1 MSTGEVLRVRAAMKP
16 LSTLVKALDTVD
28 MATGARAK
36 AVVQR
41 SDVTAVPA
49 AGVVA
54 EAVVALVLADALLEK
69 TGGDS
74 LAEVRRNL
82 DAYLTGL
89 DPQADEGR
97 AGRRRGRGPGGWARP
112 RRILARSRSDRH
124 SRTRRASRAR
134 VSRAST
140 VTATPRLTTASCP
153 NRARKPPSCRGHR
166 LKATGG
172 RAGEEDEQQEPAHL
186 TSLRRPS

>member
-16 LSTLVKALDTVD
+16 LSTLVRALDTVD
-28 MATGARAK
+28 VATGAKAK

-49 AGVVA
+49 AGVVG

-82 DAYLTGL
+82 DAYLSRPRPPGP
-89 DPQADEGR
+89 DAPRAPGDRR
-97 AGRRRGRGPGGWARP
+97 AGGRLGQAAADPGQVPLRP
-112 RRILARSRSDRH
+112 PQPH
-124 SRTRRASRAR
+124 PQGQQQQ
-134 VSRAST
+134 VSTTST
-140 VTATPRLTTASCP
+140 VTATPRC
-153 NRARKPPSCRGHR
+153 
-166 LKATGG
+166 
-172 RAGEEDEQQEPAHL
+172 
-186 TSLRRPS
+186 

>member
-16 LSTLVKALDTVD
+16 LSTLVRALDTVD
-28 MATGARAK
+28 LASGEPAK

-49 AGVVA
+49 AGVVG

-82 DAYLTGL
+82 DAYLAGL
-89 DPQADEGR
+89 DPQ
-97 AGRRRGRGPGGWARP
+97 GG
-112 RRILARSRSDRH
+112 
-124 SRTRRASRAR
+124 
-134 VSRAST
+134 
-140 VTATPRLTTASCP
+140 
-153 NRARKPPSCRGHR
+153 
-166 LKATGG
+166 GG
-172 RAGEEDEQQEPAHL
+172 QP
-186 TSLRRPS
+186 

>member
-16 LSTLVKALDTVD
+16 LSTLVRALDTVD
-28 MATGARAK
+28 LATGARAK

-89 DPQADEGR
+89 GPQADDG
-97 AGRRRGRGPGGWARP
+97 
-112 RRILARSRSDRH
+112 
-124 SRTRRASRAR
+124 
-134 VSRAST
+134 
-140 VTATPRLTTASCP
+140 
-153 NRARKPPSCRGHR
+153 
-166 LKATGG
+166 
-172 RAGEEDEQQEPAHL
+172 
-186 TSLRRPS
+186 